1 MKKLEL
7 KNISLDFEKENGEK
21 NEVLN
26 DISLAINKNQFISIV
41 GPSGCGKTTLLK
53 VVSGLI
59 KAQNGKIYID
69 GKSQNILENKKIGY
83 VFQNYVSFPWLKVK
97 DNIKFGLYKERKN
110 SAETEEI
117 VNHFINAVGLKG
129 YEDYYVSELS
139 GGMRQRV
146 ALATVL
152 ARNPEIILMDEP
164 FSSLDTQTKGLMQ
177 ELIASIWESEKK
189 TVLFVTHDIEEAIFL
204 SDTVLVMSSKPG
216 RIKEAVKIKLPR
228 PRTANIKL
236 SQEFFEIKKH
246 ISYLVRGEA
255 IKSAGVPLQAIAP
268 KALKIGM
275 HSWPGN
281 SPFYLAREL
290 GIYEKKGL
298 EVEIVDLEKS
308 ESRLQAVINGEV
320 DLSLATLDG
329 AVLAKEKIKDLKVI
343 YVLNQSTGGDG
354 LLVNEQISNFKDL
367 KNKKIAIEKEW
378 VNHFF
383 LLYLLYKNN
392 LSSKDVDLIHFK
404 GSDIGAALISNKV
417 DAAVTFEPWLS
428 QAAQLS
434 ADRIMASTLEFPVIF
449 DVLIAREKTL
459 ENKKREITK
468 LIDAWSKSV
477 FLFKKDLDESSGLI
491 AHTFMVSKAELK
503 SQLEKLKLFNKND
516 NKEFFKDRLKLDKYL
531 KLTNEIWKQESAM
544 HQDIDPVDLI
554 DTSFLP

>member
-7 KNISLDFEKENGEK
+7 KNISFDFEKEGGEK

-26 DISLAINKNQFISIV
+26 NISLAINKKQFISIV

-53 VVSGLI
+53 VISGLL
-59 KAQNGKIYID
+59 KAQKGQISID
-69 GKSQNILENKKIGY
+69 GKPQNILENKKIGY

-97 DNIKFGLYKERKN
+97 NNIKFGLYKQGKN
-110 SAETEEI
+110 SAQTEEI

-204 SDTVLVMSSKPG
+204 SDAVLVMSSRPG
-216 RIKEAVKIKLPR
+216 RIKEAVPINLPR

-255 IKSAGVPLQAIAP
+255 IKSAGVPLKAIAP
-268 KALKIGM
+268 KALKIGI

-290 GIYEKKGL
+290 GLYEKKGL
-298 EVEIVDLEKS
+298 EIEIVDLEKS
-308 ESRLQAVINGEV
+308 ESRLQAIINGDV
-320 DLSLATLDG
+320 DLSLATLDS

-343 YVLNQSTGGDG
+343 YILNQSVGGDG
-354 LLVNEQISNFKDL
+354 LLVNERISDFREL
-367 KNKKIAIEKEW
+367 KNKKIAVEKGW

-383 LLYLLYKNN
+383 LLYLLNKNN
-392 LSSKDVDLIHFK
+392 LSSKDVNLVHLK
-404 GSDIGAALISNKV
+404 GSDIGAALISDKV

-434 ADRIMASTLEFPVIF
+434 ADRIMASTKEFPVIY

-459 ENKKREITK
+459 ENKKNEIVK
-468 LIDAWSKSV
+468 LINIWSKSV
-477 FLFKKDLDESSGLI
+477 FLFKKDPDESSGLI
-491 AHTFMVSKAELK
+491 AHTLMISKAELK
-503 SQLEKLKLFNKND
+503 SQLEKLKLFDKDD
-516 NKEFFKDRLKLDKYL
+516 NKKFFEDKLKLDKYL
-531 KLTNEIWKQESAM
+531 NQINDIWKQELAM
-544 HQDIDPVDLI
+544 SQDIDPSDLI
-554 DTSFLP
+554 DISFLS